1 MNRLGA
7 GIALLLVILLV
18 AFATM
23 VHVTGPGWTGH
34 AEEGGTGPDVARAP
48 APVAASMVMP
58 VQGAELRDNWN
69 EKRGHGMRAHQ
80 GIDIMAPTG
89 TPVRAVA
96 DGKIEKLF
104 ESRRGGLT
112 VYERSADGGVVY
124 YYAHLDA
131 YAPGLAEGQAV
142 RAGQAIATVGST
154 GNADPGAPHLHFE
167 VHRMAAG
174 EGWWQGRAVD
184 PYPLLKAVRG

>member
-1 MNRLGA
+1 MNRF
-7 GIALLLVILLV
+7 GIGVALLVVIGLV

-48 APVAASMVMP
+48 APAASALVTP
-58 VQGAELRDNWN
+58 VQGAALRDNWN
-69 EKRGHGMRAHQ
+69 EARGNGTRAHQ

-96 DGKIEKLF
+96 DGHIEKLF
-104 ESRRGGLT
+104 ESRLGGLT
-112 VYERSADGGVVY
+112 IYERSADTGVVY

-131 YAPGLAEGQAV
+131 YAPGLAEGQAI
-142 RAGQAIATVGST
+142 RAGQAIATVGAT
-154 GNADPGAPHLHFE
+154 GDADPGAPHLHFE

-174 EGWWQGRAVD
+174 EGWWQGRAVN
-184 PYPLLKAVRG
+184 PYPLLKAAKG

>member
-1 MNRLGA
+1 MNRF
-7 GIALLLVILLV
+7 GIGVALLVVIGLI

-23 VHVTGPGWTGH
+23 VHVTGPGWMGD
-34 AEEGGTGPDVARAP
+34 AEESGAGPNVARAP
-48 APVAASMVMP
+48 APVASTLVTP
-58 VQGAELRDNWN
+58 VQGATLRDNWN
-69 EKRGHGMRAHQ
+69 EARGNGTRAHQ

-96 DGKIEKLF
+96 DGKVEKLF
-104 ESRRGGLT
+104 ESRLGGLT

-131 YAPGLAEGQAV
+131 YAPGLAEGQTI
-142 RAGQAIATVGST
+142 RAGQAIATVGAT

-167 VHRMAAG
+167 VHRMASG

-184 PYPLLKAVRG
+184 PYPLLKAARG